1 MLTLKENI
9 LILEKFEIG
18 KTQAAN
24 MYILLKMKT
33 NFNEEMTGKWRYE
46 WKAKIFE
53 NWRIE
58 NRSINFRM
66 VYKHKNIPLS
76 GPIVRKKRQRD
87 CKNL

>member
-33 NFNEEMTGKWRYE
+33 NFNEEMTGMCRY
-46 WKAKIFE
+46 
-53 NWRIE
+53 
-58 NRSINFRM
+58 
-66 VYKHKNIPLS
+66 
-76 GPIVRKKRQRD
+76 
-87 CKNL
+87 